1 MMNIS
6 FTLGILRDR
15 TKSFRIFFKLCS
27 QKCRTPPALTN
38 RLRQTPP
45 QNSNGNMLFEAFFD
59 FRPHGTI
66 YGPKSKNASKSMF
79 PFEFCG
85 GVWRNRLVRAG
96 GVRQFWAHNEKKI
109 SKIFLRSLIEVG
121 MIHYTPI
128 SITLC

>member
-1 MMNIS
+1 MFSSTN
-6 FTLGILRDR
+6 TKLRDR

-27 QKCRTPPALTN
+27 QKCRTPLALTN

-45 QNSNGNMLFEAFFD
+45 PNSNGNMLFEAFFD

-96 GVRQFWAHNEKKI
+96 GVRQFWAHNLKKI
-109 SKIFLRSLIEVG
+109 SKTFFTIPYIERSEELMWSI
-121 MIHYTPI
+121 I
-128 SITLC
+128 SKMK